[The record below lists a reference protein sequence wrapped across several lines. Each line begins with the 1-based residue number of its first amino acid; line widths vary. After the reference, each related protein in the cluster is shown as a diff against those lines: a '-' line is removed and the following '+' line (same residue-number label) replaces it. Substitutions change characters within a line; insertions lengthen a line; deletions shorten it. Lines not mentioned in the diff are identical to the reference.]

1 MHQQEPYARFPRPA
15 GLAVT
20 EAKAKTVLALP
31 MHPYLE
37 AADQDRIIGAIRA
50 FNG

>member
-1 MHQQEPYARFPRPA
+1 
-15 GLAVT
+15 VT
-20 EAKAKTVLALP
+20 EAKAETVLALP

-37 AADQDRIIGAIRA
+37 AADQQKIIDAIRA